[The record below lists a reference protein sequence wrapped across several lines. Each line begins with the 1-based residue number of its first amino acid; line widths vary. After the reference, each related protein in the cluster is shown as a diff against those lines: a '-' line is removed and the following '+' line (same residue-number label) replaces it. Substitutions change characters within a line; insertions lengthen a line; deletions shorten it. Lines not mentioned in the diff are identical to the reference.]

1 MTGKGTIFLIVEVA
15 DTEVVFSSLGT
26 LSGQPDFT
34 FFLFENVV
42 FTLDQGGHKRIHHSI
57 VVGLNTG
64 RTRDNQRRLCTVKED
79 RIHLIDNSIVKGTHV
94 FPVLVRSKVI
104 NQIVKAQARIG
115 RVNDI

>member
-26 LSGQPDFT
+26 LSGQPNFT
-34 FFLFENVV
+34 FFLFEDVV

-64 RTRDNQRRLCTVKED
+64 RTGNNQGRL
-79 RIHLIDNSIVKGTHV
+79 GTI
-94 FPVLVRSKVI
+94 K
-104 NQIVKAQARIG
+104 K
-115 RVNDI
+115 D

>member
-26 LSGQPDFT
+26 LSGQPNFT
-34 FFLFENVV
+34 FFLLEDVV

-64 RTRDNQRRLCTVKED
+64 RTRNNQGRLGTIKKD
-79 RIHLIDNSIVKGTHV
+79 RVNLIDDSIIKRTHV

-104 NQIVKAQARIG
+104 NQVVKT
-115 RVNDI
+115 

>member
-26 LSGQPDFT
+26 FSGQPNFT
-34 FFLFENVV
+34 FFLFEDVV
-42 FTLDQGGHKRIHHSI
+42 FTLDQGGHECIHHSI

-64 RTRDNQRRLCTVKED
+64 RTRDNQGCLRTIKKD
-79 RIHLIDNSIVKGTHV
+79 RVYLINDSIVKRTHV

-104 NQIVKAQARIG
+104 NQIVKT
-115 RVNDI
+115 